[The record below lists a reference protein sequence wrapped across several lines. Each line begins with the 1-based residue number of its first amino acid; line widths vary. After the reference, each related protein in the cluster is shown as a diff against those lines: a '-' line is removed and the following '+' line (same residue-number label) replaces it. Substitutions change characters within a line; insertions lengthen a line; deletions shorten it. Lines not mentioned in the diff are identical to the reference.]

1 MRHALLAWAL
11 LLLLSAPVH
20 AKIYKWTD
28 RNGKVHFTDNIAAIP
43 PEYRDQVEEKTS
55 TLPPAERLPATSGS
69 APSAAGQLA
78 AVTHH
83 VVPLQRVGD
92 ALLVEAILGS
102 SLKSRLVVDTGATFT
117 VIPMAAAQQLS
128 LDLDNAAVIPLR
140 SVSGTFL
147 APLTKVKSL
156 RVGDATVRDVEVVVY
171 DIAPGGGVGLLGM
184 SFLGDFQVTINAEKK
199 AMILTDLTGS
209 AGEAL
214 YGGRPEDWWR
224 RKFRYYR
231 RQIEMLEAYFK
242 EQASP
247 KAPKTLRYFQ
257 AELDTLDRQATQAA
271 VPRQWRY

>member
-1 MRHALLAWAL
+1 MQHTLLACALLFL
-11 LLLLSAPVH
+11 LCGPVH

-28 RNGKVHFTDNIAAIP
+28 RDGKVHFTDNIAAVP

-55 TLPPAERLPATSGS
+55 TLPPSERPPGRSGS
-69 APSAAGQLA
+69 APSAAGQFD
-78 AVTHH
+78 AVKHH
-83 VVPLQRVGD
+83 IVPLQRVGD

-102 SLKSRLVVDTGATFT
+102 SLTSRLVVDTGATFT
-117 VIPMAAAQQLS
+117 VIPMAAAKQLS

-147 APLTKVKSL
+147 APLTKVTSL
-156 RVGDATVRDVEVVVY
+156 SVGTATVRDVEVVVY
-171 DIAPGGGVGLLGM
+171 DIAPGGEVGLLGM

-199 AMILTDLTGS
+199 AMILTDLAGH

-231 RQIEMLEAYFK
+231 RQIELLEAYFK
-242 EQASP
+242 EQGSP
-247 KAPKTLRYFQ
+247 QAIKTLRYFQ

>member
-1 MRHALLAWAL
+1 MRRALLVCAL
-11 LLLLSAPVH
+11 LFLLLAPVH

-28 RNGKVHFTDNIAAIP
+28 RSGKVHFTDNMAAVP
-43 PEYRDQVEEKTS
+43 PEYREQVEEKTS
-55 TLPPAERLPATSGS
+55 TFPSSERLSGTSDNT
-69 APSAAGQLA
+69 PSVAGQRD
-78 AVTHH
+78 AVKHH

-102 SLKSRLVVDTGATFT
+102 SLKSPLIVDTGATVT
-117 VIPMAAAQQLS
+117 VISTAAAKQLS

-147 APLTKVKSL
+147 APLTKVKSI

-171 DIAPGGGVGLLGM
+171 DMTPGGGVGLLGM
-184 SFLGDFQVTINAEKK
+184 SFLGDFQVTINAEKMV
-199 AMILTDLTGS
+199 MILTDFAES
-209 AGEAL
+209 SGEAL

-231 RQIEMLEAYFK
+231 RQIESLEAHLK
-242 EQASP
+242 EQVSP
-247 KAPKTLRYFQ
+247 KATKTLRYFQ

>member
-1 MRHALLAWAL
+1 MRHVLLACAILFL
-11 LLLLSAPVH
+11 LLAPVH

-28 RNGKVHFTDNIAAIP
+28 RDGKVHFTDNMAAVP
-43 PEYRDQVEEKTS
+43 PEYREQVEEKTS
-55 TLPPAERLPATSGS
+55 TVPLSERLPGTSGG
-69 APSAAGQLA
+69 APFAAGQLDTA
-78 AVTHH
+78 KHH
-83 VVPLQRVGD
+83 IVPLQRVGD

-102 SLKSRLVVDTGATFT
+102 SLKSPLIVDTGATFT
-117 VIPMAAAQQLS
+117 VIPMAAAKQLS

-147 APLTKVKSL
+147 APLTKVKL
-156 RVGDATVRDVEVVVY
+156 MRVGDATVRDVEVVVY

-199 AMILTDLTGS
+199 AMILTDLAGS

-224 RKFRYYR
+224 RKFHYYR
-231 RQIEMLEAYFK
+231 RQIESLEAYLK
-242 EQASP
+242 ERASP
-247 KAPKTLRYFQ
+247 KATKTLRYFQ

>member
-1 MRHALLAWAL
+1 LFLLLA
-11 LLLLSAPVH
+11 PVY
-20 AKIYKWTD
+20 AKIYKWTARD
-28 RNGKVHFTDNIAAIP
+28 GKVHFTDNLAAVP
-43 PEYRDQVEEKTS
+43 PEYCDQVEEKTS
-55 TLPPAERLPATSGS
+55 TLPPSERLLGTAGL
-69 APSAAGQLA
+69 APSATDRLDTI
-78 AVTHH
+78 THH

-102 SLKSRLVVDTGATFT
+102 SLKSHLVVDTGAAFT
-117 VIPMAAAQQLS
+117 VIPMTTAKQLS

-147 APLTKVKSL
+147 APLTKVKSIS
-156 RVGDATVRDVEVVVY
+156 VGDATMHDVDVVVH

-199 AMILTDLTGS
+199 AMILTDLAGS
-209 AGEAL
+209 VGEAL

-231 RQIEMLEAYFK
+231 RRIEILEAYLK

-247 KAPKTLRYFQ
+247 KATKTLRYFQ
-257 AELDTLDRQATQAA
+257 TELDTLDRQATQAA

>member
-1 MRHALLAWAL
+1 MRHALLACAL
-11 LLLLSAPVH
+11 LFLLLAPVH

-28 RNGKVHFTDNIAAIP
+28 HNGKVHFTDNMAAVP
-43 PEYRDQVEEKTS
+43 PEYREQVEEKTS
-55 TLPPAERLPATSGS
+55 TLPPSEPLPGTSGS
-69 APSAAGQLA
+69 APSAAGQLD
-78 AVTHH
+78 AVKHH

-102 SLKSRLVVDTGATFT
+102 SLKSRLIVDTGATFT
-117 VIPMAAAQQLS
+117 VIPMAAAKQLS

-147 APLTKVKSL
+147 APLTKVKSM

-171 DIAPGGGVGLLGM
+171 DIAPEGGVGLLGM

-199 AMILTDLTGS
+199 AMILTDLARS

-231 RQIEMLEAYFK
+231 RQIESLEAYFK

-247 KAPKTLRYFQ
+247 KATKTLRYFQ

>member
-1 MRHALLAWAL
+1 MRHALLACAL
-11 LLLLSAPVH
+11 LFLLLAPVH

-28 RNGKVHFTDNIAAIP
+28 RDGKVHFTDNMAAVP
-43 PEYRDQVEEKTS
+43 PEYREQVEEKTS
-55 TLPPAERLPATSGS
+55 TLPPSEPLPGTSGS
-69 APSAAGQLA
+69 APSAAGQLD
-78 AVTHH
+78 AVKHH

-102 SLKSRLVVDTGATFT
+102 SLKSRLIVDTGATFT
-117 VIPMAAAQQLS
+117 VIPMAAAKQLS

-147 APLTKVKSL
+147 APLTKVKSM

-171 DIAPGGGVGLLGM
+171 DIAPEGGVGLLGM

-199 AMILTDLTGS
+199 AMILTDLARS
-209 AGEAL
+209 AGGAL

-231 RQIEMLEAYFK
+231 RQIESLEAYFK

-247 KAPKTLRYFQ
+247 KATKTLRYFQ